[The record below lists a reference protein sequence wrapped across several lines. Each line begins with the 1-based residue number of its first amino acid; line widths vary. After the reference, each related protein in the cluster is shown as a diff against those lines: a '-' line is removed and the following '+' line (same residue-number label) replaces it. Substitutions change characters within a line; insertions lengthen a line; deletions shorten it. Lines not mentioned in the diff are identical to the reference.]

1 MPIVG
6 QAAPGEEVRLIGGV
20 RLTGWQPVRA
30 AAIRERLPAEAREKV
45 VECELKNVGVTNFGT
60 VEPVGVSH
68 ADLFLNCHYMTL
80 ARYPN
85 AGWLRIAGVPAD
97 AQYKVK
103 MSEPEA
109 PATARRHHGPFQY
122 EGDGPDRWKSATDVW
137 VHGYWTYDWSDQYH
151 RVERFDL
158 EKKLIWPQ
166 PPYHHYGYTPGQRYY
181 YLNLLEELD
190 EPGEWYLDRAS
201 GVLYFWPPSPVDK
214 AEVTFPDL
222 EQPMFVL
229 DNAQHVAL
237 RGWSSSAR
245 VPVRWS
251 SKAAQASR
259 SPAAQSAMWAARPLT
274 CKAARTIPCAVA
286 TSTKW
291 PPQAST
297 CRAATAY
304 PDTGGAQR

>member
-1 MPIVG
+1 MNVIPRILTTALALACHALSAAEFHVAPNG
-6 QAAPGEEVRLIGGV
+6 NDANPGTKDKPFATLERAKEAIRKSPKDQARTVILGGGTYRIGKSLLLGPEDSGTEQLPVVWQAAPGEEVRLIGGV

-122 EGDGPDRWKSATDVW
+122 EGDRPEQMADPQRMSGCTAIGPTTGRTS
-137 VHGYWTYDWSDQYH
+137 
-151 RVERFDL
+151 
-158 EKKLIWPQ
+158 II
-166 PPYHHYGYTPGQRYY
+166 
-181 YLNLLEELD
+181 
-190 EPGEWYLDRAS
+190 AS
-201 GVLYFWPPSPVDK
+201 SV
-214 AEVTFPDL
+214 
-222 EQPMFVL
+222 
-229 DNAQHVAL
+229 
-237 RGWSSSAR
+237 
-245 VPVRWS
+245 
-251 SKAAQASR
+251 
-259 SPAAQSAMWAARPLT
+259 
-274 CKAARTIPCAVA
+274 
-286 TSTKW
+286 ST
-291 PPQAST
+291 
-297 CRAATAY
+297 
-304 PDTGGAQR
+304 